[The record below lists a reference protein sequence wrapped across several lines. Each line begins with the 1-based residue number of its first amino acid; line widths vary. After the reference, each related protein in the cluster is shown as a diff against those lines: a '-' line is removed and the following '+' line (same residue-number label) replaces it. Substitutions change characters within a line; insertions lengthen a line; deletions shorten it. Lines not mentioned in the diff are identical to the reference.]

1 MRPLLAHDPVQVG
14 EHRVVG
20 RLGVGGQGVVYLGES
35 PGGGRVAIKMLGA
48 EPADAEARSRFRQE
62 IGYAR
67 RVKAFCTAQVLA
79 SGELDGTPYVVSE
92 YVDGPSLA
100 GVIMDRGPLRG
111 AELRRLAIGT
121 LTALAAIHQAGVV
134 HRDFKPG
141 NVLLSR
147 DGPRVIDFG
156 ISRALEET
164 EAGGELVGTPPYMAP
179 EQFADRPVGRAA
191 DLFAWAS
198 TMVAAATGRPPFG
211 TGDVA
216 ALITRI
222 LHQEPDLGE
231 LDGDLRELAA
241 RCLAKDPA
249 ARPTAAQA
257 LLTLLGHRVPE
268 QASRHPGELLAEGQE
283 SAAPPDGGREQVPRR
298 AGGFPAAGA
307 QDPAAPARRR
317 RWPLV
322 GGAEHPARLG
332 NWPPVVGEQAS
343 AWRRR
348 WPVVAAAVV
357 TALVAVVAA
366 VLLIPRSQPGPR
378 PLAATPSASGSA
390 SGSASVPLPTPRA
403 GDMALTSTTEAK
415 IPGTGIT
422 LHENPADPLWVS
434 SYRDERD
441 GVGYTTYTR
450 DPAAGTFGFFGA
462 WEEPIVAPGGR
473 YVASLS
479 VTRFRRSGF
488 EFIRIRD
495 RATGQDRE
503 LRTVD
508 KPATLFEPVWSAD
521 GRRLVATL
529 ADRKGKAE
537 GFAVIDVITGAVK
550 VMKVP
555 DVADTRFM
563 WGSGDS
569 VLYQATGGVIRA
581 LDLQGGR
588 LREFKGKLA
597 IGGVATTPIGTVF
610 ATECPGRS
618 RDICFLDEMTGAK
631 KGEAR
636 LPKGS
641 GFRGWLD
648 DRHLLVT
655 IPSGDDLNV
664 VMADVTGR
672 TVRTLATG
680 PASVID
686 KVRFWYTRK

>member
-48 EPADAEARSRFRQE
+48 ELDDAEARSRFRQE
-62 IGYAR
+62 VGYAR

-79 SGELDGTPYVVSE
+79 SGELDGMPYVVSE

-100 GVIMDRGPLRG
+100 SVIMDRGPLRG

-257 LLTLLGHRVPE
+257 LLTLLGHPVPE
-268 QASRHPGELLAEGQE
+268 RTPRHPGELLAEGQE
-283 SAAPPDGGREQVPRR
+283 SAAPPSGAPRSAGGSRSDEGRE
-298 AGGFPAAGA
+298 
-307 QDPAAPARRR
+307 
-317 RWPLV
+317 
-322 GGAEHPARLG
+322 AEA
-332 NWPPVVGEQAS
+332 GEQVSAAS
-343 AWRRR
+343 GWRGR
-348 WPVVAAAVV
+348 WPVVAGAVV
-357 TALVAVVAA
+357 TALVVVAA
-366 VLLIPRSQPGPR
+366 VLLLFPRSQPEPR
-378 PLAATPSASGSA
+378 PPAATAP
-390 SGSASVPLPTPRA
+390 ASVPLPTPRP
-403 GDMALTSTTEAK
+403 GDMARTSTTEVK

-450 DPAAGTFGFFGA
+450 DPATGAFGFFGA

-521 GRRLVATL
+521 GRRLLATVT
-529 ADRKGKAE
+529 DDKAKAQ
-537 GFAVIDVITGAVK
+537 GFAVIDVVAGEVRTVE
-550 VMKVP
+550 
-555 DVADTRFM
+555 VADAAETRFA

-569 VLYQATGGVIRA
+569 VLYQATGEVIRA
-581 LDLQGGR
+581 LDLQGR
-588 LREFKGKLA
+588 KLREFPGKLSP
-597 IGGVATTPIGTVF
+597 GGAVRTPIGTVF
-610 ATECPGRS
+610 GTECPGNA
-618 RDICFLDEMTGAK
+618 RDVCFLDEMSGAE

-636 LPKGS
+636 LGKGAA
-641 GFRGWLD
+641 FRGWLD
-648 DRHLLVT
+648 ERHLLVT
-655 IPSGDDLNV
+655 IRSGDDFRV
-664 VMADVTGR
+664 VIADETGR

-680 PASVID
+680 PASVVD

>member
-48 EPADAEARSRFRQE
+48 ELDDAEARSRFRQE
-62 IGYAR
+62 VGYAR
-67 RVKAFCTAQVLA
+67 RVKAFCTAQVLT
-79 SGELDGTPYVVSE
+79 SGELDGMPYVVSE

-100 GVIMDRGPLRG
+100 SVITDRGPLRG

-198 TMVAAATGRPPFG
+198 TMVAAATAEAPFG
-211 TGDVA
+211 SGDVA

-222 LHQEPDLGE
+222 LHQEPDLGA

-241 RCLAKDPA
+241 RCLAKDPT

-257 LLTLLGHRVPE
+257 LLTLLGHPVPE
-268 QASRHPGELLAEGQE
+268 RTPRHQGELLAEGQE
-283 SAAPPDGGREQVPRR
+283 SAAPPDGAPRSGGGLRPGRGVRSGGGQEPE
-298 AGGFPAAGA
+298 AGE
-307 QDPAAPARRR
+307 QDPAAVGRRR

-322 GGAEHPARLG
+322 AGAVLAAL
-332 NWPPVVGEQAS
+332 
-343 AWRRR
+343 
-348 WPVVAAAVV
+348 AAAAA
-357 TALVAVVAA
+357 AL
-366 VLLIPRSQPGPR
+366 LLFPRPQPGAR
-378 PLAATPSASGSA
+378 PPAATAPATA
-390 SGSASVPLPTPRA
+390 PLPTPRP
-403 GDMALTSTTEAK
+403 GDMARTSTTEVK

-434 SYRDERD
+434 SYRDEREE
-441 GVGYTTYTR
+441 GGYATYTR
-450 DPAAGTFGFFGA
+450 DPATGAFGFFGA
-462 WEEPIVAPGGR
+462 WEEPIMSPGGR

-479 VTRFRRSGF
+479 VTRFRRTGF

-521 GRRLVATL
+521 GRRLLATVA
-529 ADRKGKAE
+529 DEKGKAQ
-537 GFAVIDVITGAVK
+537 GFAVIDVVAGDVKAVE
-550 VMKVP
+550 VT
-555 DVADTRFM
+555 DAAETRFA

-569 VLYQATGGVIRA
+569 VLYQATGEVIRA

-588 LREFKGKLA
+588 LREFAGKLSP
-597 IGGVATTPIGTVF
+597 GGAVRTPIGTVF
-610 ATECPGRS
+610 GTECPGNA
-618 RDICFLDEMTGAK
+618 RDVCFLDETSGAK

-636 LPKGS
+636 LGKGAT
-641 GFRGWLD
+641 FRGWLD
-648 DRHLLVT
+648 ERHLLVT
-655 IPSGDDLNV
+655 IRSGDDFDV
-664 VMADVTGR
+664 VIADETGR

-680 PASVID
+680 PASTID
-686 KVRFWYTRK
+686 RVPFWYTRK